1 MPSLSQPRAVRLSL
15 ALSLLALMMLQAWR
29 PFYFLTDDNL
39 CGWTPV
45 VVELGRSLAAG
56 SSPFQSPHLYG
67 GAHDLARDPANLCL
81 WNPLV
86 LALSL
91 VGQTRAFVAIAD
103 IYASLNL
110 LLCAFATA
118 HLLLRLREMQA
129 PWLSDKRIV
138 LLTLSFT
145 FSAYAL
151 IADASWATFSA
162 NQAALPVLMLG
173 LLHPKRRTGTLL
185 VAGGV
190 LHALLGGHLSPL
202 IFSLLF
208 LGVFIAIHGLLSRHR
223 ESRHREMMA
232 RWISGGALALLVALP
247 LLIPAARGFAS
258 TARSG
263 SQSADFTSFLSIPL
277 PVFVASFFGG
287 KLSVLFENDTPGA
300 IPSSL
305 AHIVCCVAAFAV
317 FHSIG
322 ARKKQSPLEW
332 AFGLTAL
339 LTVVFIVRPP
349 WLSAL
354 LSHIPILRSL
364 RIPMREVL
372 AFGFFIHGWIA
383 LRPVALKPPL
393 RRASLVVGAALFAT
407 SFISLGPPSFSN
419 MERDRRLLFSG
430 QSARFWDSLRPQLQN
445 RSYVPAIEVPIPL
458 LNANLDRV
466 PWSLLG
472 AYNYAALFGVPSRS
486 GYYIPGLVP
495 QEAGAQ
501 PLRAVMGIYDLE
513 SARRLQKKN
522 PEVVI
527 LSLTSLDPPRIDW
540 IDGSQRRTL
549 TLPPMEN
556 LGPLQAASR
565 KR

>member
-1 MPSLSQPRAVRLSL
+1 MPLPPKPSRPPQPRAVRLSL
-15 ALSLLALMMLQAWR
+15 AFALVALLLLQAWR

-45 VVELGRSLAAG
+45 VVEVGRSLSQG
-56 SSPFQSPHLYG
+56 SSPFQNPHLYG

-81 WNPLV
+81 WHPLTLV
-86 LALSL
+86 LALL
-91 VGQTRAFVAIAD
+91 GQTPAFVALPD

-118 HLLLRLREMQA
+118 HLLLRLRELQA

-138 LLTLSFT
+138 LLSLSFT

-151 IADASWATFSA
+151 IAGASWATFLA
-162 NQAALPVLMLG
+162 NQAALPILMLG
-173 LLHPKRRTGTLL
+173 LLHPKRRAGTLL

-208 LGVFIAIHGLLSRHR
+208 LSTFIAIHCITTRS
-223 ESRHREMMA
+223 REMIA
-232 RWISGGALALLVALP
+232 RWIAGGALALLVASP
-247 LLIPAARGFAS
+247 LLLPAARGFAS
-258 TARSG
+258 TPRSG
-263 SQSADFTSFLSIPL
+263 SLAADFTSYLSIPL

-287 KLSVLFENDTPGA
+287 KLSVLFENDAPNA

-305 AHIVCCVAAFAV
+305 SHIVCCIGALAAL
-317 FHSIG
+317 HSIG
-322 ARKKQSPLEW
+322 ARKRQRPLEW
-332 AFGLTAL
+332 AFLLSAL
-339 LTVVFIVRPP
+339 ISVVFIVRPP
-349 WLSAL
+349 WLTAL

-372 AFGFFIHGWIA
+372 AFVFFIHCWIA
-383 LRPVALKPPL
+383 LRPVALAPQM
-393 RRASLVVGAALFAT
+393 RRATLVVGAALFVA
-407 SFISLGPPSFSN
+407 SFASMGPPSFSN
-419 MERDRRLLFSG
+419 MERDRRLLLSG
-430 QSARFWDSLRPQLQN
+430 QAALFWDSLRPQLQS
-445 RSYVPAIEVPIPL
+445 RSYIPAIEVPVPL

-472 AYNYAALFGVPSRS
+472 AYNYAALFRVPSRS

-495 QEAGAQ
+495 EEAGAR
-501 PLRAVMGIYDLE
+501 PLDAVMGIYDLE
-513 SARRLQKKN
+513 SAQRLQNKR

-527 LSLTSLDPPRIDW
+527 LSLVSLDPPRIDW
-540 IDGSQRRTL
+540 IERGQRRAL
-549 TLPPMEN
+549 RLPPMEN
-556 LGPLQAASR
+556 LGPLQAP